1 MATRRLVRRQ
11 GDGFRLKLTRAEQQY
26 LSGMID
32 DLRDLLIAESPAS
45 DASVARLFP
54 PAYPD
59 DLLQNLDFERTA
71 GSGLLAAR
79 LESLDKAAASIDA
92 PRLSEEDLLT
102 LMRVVNDLRLVLG
115 TRLSVTEESEASSF
129 QDEGD
134 RSQFVLYQFLGW
146 FISDIVDA
154 LAAAD

>member
-11 GDGFRLKLTRAEQQY
+11 GDGFRLKLPRAEQQY

-79 LESLDKAAASIDA
+79 LGSLDKAAVSIDA

>member
-1 MATRRLVRRQ
+1 MAIRRLVRRQ
-11 GDGFRLKLTRAEQQY
+11 GDSFRLKLTRAEQQY
-26 LSGMID
+26 LASMIE
-32 DLRDLLIAESPAS
+32 DLRDLLVAESPAS

-71 GSGLLAAR
+71 GSGLLGSR
-79 LESLDKAAASIDA
+79 LESLDKAAVSIDA
-92 PRLSEEDLLT
+92 PRLNEEDLLT

-115 TRLSVTEESEASSF
+115 TRLGVTEESEASSF

-134 RSQFVLYQFLGW
+134 RSQFALYQFLGW

-154 LAAAD
+154 LAAD